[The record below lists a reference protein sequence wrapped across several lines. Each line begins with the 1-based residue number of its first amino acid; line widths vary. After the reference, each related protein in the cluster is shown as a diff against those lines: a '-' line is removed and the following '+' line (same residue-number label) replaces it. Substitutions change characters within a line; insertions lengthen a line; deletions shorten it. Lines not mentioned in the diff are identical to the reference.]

1 MSTTEA
7 PTVLTL
13 VRHFDAPP
21 ELVFRAWTEPE
32 HLGWF
37 FNPGMTPNGPPTVD
51 LRVGGAWRQHMVV
64 NAETEYMTG
73 GIYREI
79 VPGRKLVFAWGAV
92 DGWPPLDPARL
103 DEAPEATILFEPD
116 GEGTRMTFRFVVP
129 AEFAEALPRPL
140 MEAGWTMTIDRLV
153 ADLAAG

>member
-1 MSTTEA
+1 MNTTEA
-7 PTVLTL
+7 PTILTL

-21 ELVFRAWTEPE
+21 DLVFRAWTEPE

-37 FNPGMTPNGPPTVD
+37 FNPGMTPNGPPIVD

-64 NAETEYMTG
+64 DAETEYMTG

-153 ADLAAG
+153 AAVATE